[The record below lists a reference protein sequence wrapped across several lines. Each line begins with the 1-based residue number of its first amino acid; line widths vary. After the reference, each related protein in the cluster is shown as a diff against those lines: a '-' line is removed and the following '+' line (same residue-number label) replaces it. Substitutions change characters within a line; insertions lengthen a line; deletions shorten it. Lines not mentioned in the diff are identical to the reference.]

1 MGLITKVKVR
11 DIPVDIPATLHNDV
25 ENYLS
30 FAGFWLFTQ
39 GSSPSIFSISGY
51 LCTEFLVLI
60 RNMLKHPDSFVQ
72 RHLGPS
78 SEDREAMLKTIGVS
92 SLDELIAQTVP
103 QQIRLTQPLQEAE
116 GMSEYEYLR
125 QLKALSEKNQVFK
138 SYIGLGYYDTVT
150 PSVILRNI
158 FENPGWYT
166 QYTPYQAEIAQG
178 RLEALLNFQTMVSD
192 LTGLP
197 VANASLLDEGTAA
210 AEAISMAMG
219 LKKKKDRKSTANTV
233 LVDSGCFPQTIA
245 VIQTRAE
252 AVGIDIVIADPADF
266 VVDDQVFAA
275 VIQYPD
281 KSGEIESYEAL
292 ADQLH
297 DHKAYLI
304 AATDLLSLTML
315 KAPGEFG
322 ADIAVGSAQRFGVPM
337 GFGGPHAAFFA
348 TREEFLRSIPG
359 RIIGVSVDAHNNPA
373 LRMALQ
379 TREQHIRRDKAT
391 SNICTAQALL
401 AIMAGMYAVYHG
413 PAGLRAI
420 ASRIHRLT
428 TALKAGVQ
436 HLGLQVVNASHF
448 DTLTIELGTAEGVK
462 TLRQLALESKINF
475 HYPGEAQVVISLDET
490 TRVADVEEI
499 LSLLSQIGGSMD
511 GVDLE
516 ATATETIPTSVI
528 RTTDYLTHP
537 VFNSHHSETAMMRY
551 IKSLE
556 NKDLSLNTAM
566 IPLGSCTMKLNA
578 ASELIPVSWP
588 EWARIHPFA
597 PVEQVQGYSEMI
609 DDLGDILC
617 DVTGFDSMSFQ
628 PNSGAQGEYAGLM
641 VIRAYH
647 QHRGD
652 HDRNIALIPSSAHGT
667 NPASAVMAGMKVVVV
682 KCDDNGNIDLAD
694 LEEKAEKYKDT
705 LSSLMI
711 TYPST
716 HGVFEEEVIEAIE
729 IVHAR
734 GGQVYM
740 DGANMN
746 AQVGLTS
753 PGRIGADVCH
763 LNLHKTF
770 AIPHGGGGPGMGPIG
785 VAKHLTPFLPG
796 HPLVKTGGEEGISPV
811 AATPFGSA
819 SILLISYGYV
829 KMLGSQGMKEST
841 EVAIL
846 NANYMKSRLEGTYKV
861 LFQGKNNRVAHE
873 FILDLREFKA
883 QLGLEV
889 DDLTKRLIDYGF
901 HAPTVSWPV
910 PGTIMIE
917 PTESEPKEELDRF
930 CDAMLAIH
938 KEIEEIATGDADVED
953 NVLKNSP
960 HTMVEV
966 TSDDWTHSYSRQK
979 AAFPVPSLL
988 AQKFWPAV
996 ARVNNTFGD
1005 RNVVCTC
1012 PPLESYV
1019 EQGV

>member
-1 MGLITKVKVR
+1 
-11 DIPVDIPATLHNDV
+11 
-25 ENYLS
+25 
-30 FAGFWLFTQ
+30 
-39 GSSPSIFSISGY
+39 
-51 LCTEFLVLI
+51 
-60 RNMLKHPDSFVQ
+60 
-72 RHLGPS
+72 
-78 SEDREAMLKTIGVS
+78 MLKTIGVS
-92 SLDELIAQTVP
+92 SLAELIAQTVP

-125 QLKALSEKNQVFK
+125 QLKQLSEKNQVFR

-178 RLEALLNFQTMVSD
+178 RLEALLNFQTMISD

-210 AEAISMAMG
+210 AEAISMVLG
-219 LKKKKDRKSTANTV
+219 QKKKKDRKSEANTV
-233 LVDSGCFPQTIA
+233 LVDSTCFPQTIA

-252 AVGIDIVIADPADF
+252 AVGIDVVIADPSEF
-266 VVDDQVFAA
+266 VVDEKVFAA
-275 VIQYPD
+275 VVQYPNRT
-281 KSGEIESYEAL
+281 GEIRAFESL
-292 ADQLH
+292 ADELH
-297 DHKAYLI
+297 ATNSYLI
-304 AATDLLSLTML
+304 AATDLLSLTLL

-322 ADIAVGSAQRFGVPM
+322 ADVAVGSAQRFGVPM

-348 TREEFLRSIPG
+348 TKEEFLRSLPG
-359 RIIGVSVDAHNNPA
+359 RIIGVSVDAHGNPA

-413 PAGLRAI
+413 PTGVRAI

-428 TALKAGVQ
+428 SALKAGLTQ
-436 HLGLQVVNASHF
+436 LGVQVVNASHF
-448 DTLTIELGTAEGVK
+448 DTLTLELSSSEDVLAVQ
-462 TLRQLALESKINF
+462 QLALDATMNF
-475 HYPGEAQVVISLDET
+475 SYPGADHVVISLDET

-499 LSLLSQIGGSMD
+499 LSLFAQIGGSLNGFD
-511 GVDLE
+511 IEAAALE
-516 ATATETIPTSVI
+516 EVPASLI

-597 PVEQVQGYSEMI
+597 PTNQVQGYTEMI
-609 DDLGDILC
+609 RDLGDILC
-617 DVTGFDSMSFQ
+617 DVTGFDTMSFQ

-652 HDRNIALIPSSAHGT
+652 HQRNIALIPSSAHGT

-682 KCDDNGNIDLAD
+682 ACDENGNIDLVD

-705 LSSLMI
+705 LSSMMI

-716 HGVFEEEVIEAIE
+716 HGVFEEEVIEAID

-785 VAKHLTPFLPG
+785 VAKHLSPFLPG
-796 HPLVKTGGEEGISPV
+796 HPLVETGGNEAISSI

-829 KMLGSQGMKEST
+829 KMLGSEGMKVASEI
-841 EVAIL
+841 AIL
-846 NANYMKSRLEGTYKV
+846 NANYMKSRLESTFKV

-938 KEIEEIATGDADVED
+938 KEIEEIATGEADVDD

-960 HTMVEV
+960 HTMAEV
-966 TSDDWTHSYSRQK
+966 TSDNWTHSYSRQK
-979 AAFPVPSLL
+979 AAFPVQGLV
-988 AQKFWPAV
+988 AQKFWASV

-1012 PPLESYV
+1012 PPLESYM
-1019 EQGV
+1019 EEGV